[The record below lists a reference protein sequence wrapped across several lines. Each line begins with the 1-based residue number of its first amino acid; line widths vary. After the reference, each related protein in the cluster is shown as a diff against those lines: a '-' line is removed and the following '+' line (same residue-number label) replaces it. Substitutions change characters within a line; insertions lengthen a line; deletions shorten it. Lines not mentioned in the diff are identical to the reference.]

1 MRKITIKS
9 ITLRNWRGEK
19 ERTTTFHTDAPTY
32 ICGDN
37 GLGKSRHFD
46 AFCWLLFGKDSQNRK
61 DYELRTYDGQHNVLH
76 KCECSVEATL
86 CIDGTD
92 LTIKREFKENWVK
105 PRGQV
110 EEVFSGNVTECTW
123 NGTPVRVGDFQKR
136 INGII
141 DENVFRMITNPSY
154 FVGMK
159 WQLQR
164 ETLMQMAG
172 TLTDEQIA
180 GDNQQYKLLLV
191 MLSGKSLS
199 DFRKEIAAEKKR
211 LKNELD
217 QIEPRIDQTQKMM
230 PEKKDWDKL
239 EAEQAETRRLR
250 DEVNAQLVSI
260 AHRDND
266 NKKQIQALNR
276 QVLDLQNQQT
286 QAVRDYRSR
295 VDAQTDA
302 ANETNR
308 AIQRKL
314 KEAHE
319 KLSALNIDKGRQEQR
334 TKYLND
340 QIASLD
346 KQLGALRDEWYSI
359 SKSQYDGSD
368 ICPHCGQK
376 LPENMVA
383 QAHQIF
389 DDDKDKKLRMNS
401 ERGKSLSQQKKSY
414 QTELDS
420 MPALS
425 EQINAIG
432 RQEEIISDLE
442 KDLQQHPAIQS
453 QYMDGRELPEVKRLQ
468 QDIDKLTKQIE
479 ELSETDTTG
488 NDYEEELTNKLDI
501 FDRNIER
508 IASLLNDKAIIEKA
522 NVEIAQ
528 LEERGKQLAQQIAA
542 VEKLEFVAQ
551 SFTKKKI
558 AECEKRIDSK
568 FSLVHWQLFD
578 HTQDG
583 NEFECCVPII
593 DGTPYGVANR
603 ARQFNAGLDIIN
615 ALCAFNNVSA
625 PIFVDNAESYN
636 HFIGT
641 PSQMIYL
648 RVTGD
653 KELVIK

>member
-1 MRKITIKS
+1 MKIITIKS

-19 ERTTTFHTDAPTY
+19 ERTTTFNIDAPTY

-46 AFCWLLFGKDSQNRK
+46 AFCWLLFGKDSHDRK
-61 DYELRTYDGQHNVLH
+61 DYELRTYDEQHHVLH
-76 KCECSVEATL
+76 KCECSVEAVL
-86 CIDGTD
+86 NIDGTD
-92 LTIKREFKENWVK
+92 LTLKRSYTEQWVK

-110 EEVFSGNVTECTW
+110 EEVFKGNITECTW
-123 NGTPVRVGDFQKR
+123 NGTPVRVSDYQKR
-136 INGII
+136 INEII

-164 ETLMQMAG
+164 ETLLQMAG

-180 GDNQQYKLLLV
+180 GDNQQYKLLLD

-266 NKKQIQALNR
+266 NKKQIQVLNR

-340 QIASLD
+340 QIATLD

-376 LPENMVA
+376 LPESMIA
-383 QAHQIF
+383 QAHKIF
-389 DDDKDKKLRMNS
+389 DDDKAEKLRLNN
-401 ERGKSLSQQKKSY
+401 ERGKSLAQQKKDY
-414 QTELDS
+414 QAELDKV
-420 MPALS
+420 PVIS
-425 EQINAIG
+425 EQAIAIS
-432 RQEEIISDLE
+432 RQKEVISELE
-442 KDLQQHPAIQS
+442 KELQQHPAVRP
-453 QYMDGRELPEVKRLQ
+453 QYTEGRDLPEVKKIQ
-468 QDIDKLTKQIE
+468 ENIDKLTKQIAD
-479 ELSETDTTG
+479 LSATDTSSS
-488 NDYEEELTNKLDI
+488 DYEQELTNKLDL
-501 FDRNIER
+501 FDRDLER
-508 IASLLNDKAIIEKA
+508 IAGLLNDKAIIEKA
-522 NVEIAQ
+522 NGEIAK
-528 LEERGKQLAQQIAA
+528 LEEQGKQLAQQIADL
-542 VEKLEFVAQ
+542 EKKEFVAQ

-558 AECEKRIDSK
+558 AECEKRIDNK
-568 FSLVHWQLFD
+568 FTLVHWQLFD
-578 HTQDG
+578 QTQDG

-593 DGTPYGVANR
+593 AGTPYGVANKTK
-603 ARQFNAGLDIIN
+603 QFNAGLDIIN
-615 ALCAFNNVSA
+615 ALCKFNNVSA

-636 HFIGT
+636 HFIDT
-641 PSQMIYL
+641 PSQMVYL
-648 RVTGD
+648 RVTND